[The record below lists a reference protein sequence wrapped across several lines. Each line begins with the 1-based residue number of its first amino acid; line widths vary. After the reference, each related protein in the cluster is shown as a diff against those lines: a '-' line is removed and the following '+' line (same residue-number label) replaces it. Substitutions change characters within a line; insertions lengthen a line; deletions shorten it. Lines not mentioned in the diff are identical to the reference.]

1 MATETLRDVS
11 RDSSPPFLPALL
23 TPQAYPHP
31 SERVEMRQTHIS
43 WVFLVGDF
51 VYKVK
56 KPLHLAFLDYST
68 LELRRHFCHEEVR
81 LNRRLAP
88 QVYLGVVPIL
98 RRAAGFEVCALEGSA
113 SSAEVVEEYAVLMR
127 RLPEERMLDRLLRRQ
142 GADAVPIDSIAE
154 RLAGFHRGC
163 SVGAAQRWGT
173 ADAVRELVLA
183 NLRETDP
190 FVGDT
195 LRLADRELVEH
206 AELGFIEAH
215 RDLLAGRVK
224 RGFVREVHGD
234 LRPEHICLTD
244 DGVVIFDCIEFSERF
259 RTCDVASEI
268 AFLTMEL
275 DFLGFPELA
284 EDLGRAYSA
293 RSADDEIKSLLP
305 FYGAYRAYVRGK
317 VESLKS
323 GEREVPAQE
332 RETARESAD
341 RYFRL
346 ASRYVRGPRPAALIA
361 VLGLSG
367 TGKST
372 VARVASELTG
382 FPVYSSDLV
391 RKEIGRREGLTEPER
406 LYGSELTRRTYQALR
421 ERAERRI
428 ASGGGVIVDAT
439 FQDQAE
445 RRALAELAARTAV
458 PLFLVE
464 CRAQEATVRR
474 RLDERAARGDSAS
487 DATWEVYRAQRDRFV
502 PVTGSAGACHVV
514 LDTTRGVAADALE
527 RALLD

>member
-1 MATETLRDVS
+1 MARESAREAS
-11 RDSSPPFLPALL
+11 ADSSPRFLAALL
-23 TPQAYPHP
+23 TPQAYPHR

-43 WVFLVGDF
+43 WVFLVGDL

-68 LELRRHFCHEEVR
+68 LERRRHFCHEEVR

-88 QVYLGVVPIL
+88 DVYLGVVPIL
-98 RRAAGFEVCALEGSA
+98 RRGSAFEVGVLGGEPTAG
-113 SSAEVVEEYAVLMR
+113 EVVEDYAVVMR

-142 GADAVPIDSIAE
+142 GAGAMPVDAIAE

-163 SVGAAQRWGT
+163 PVGAAARWGSVE
-173 ADAVRELVLA
+173 AIRELVLA
-183 NLRETDP
+183 NLHETDP

-195 LRLADRELVEH
+195 LRRVDRELVEG
-206 AELGFIEAH
+206 AEARFIVTH
-215 RDLLAGRVK
+215 RGLLVRRVE

-244 DGVVIFDCIEFSERF
+244 DRIVVFDCVEFSERF

-275 DFLGFPELA
+275 DFLGFPELS
-284 EDLGRAYSA
+284 EDLVRAYA
-293 RSADDEIKSLLP
+293 AHSADDEIKSLLP

-323 GEREVPAQE
+323 REREVPAPE
-332 RETARESAD
+332 REAARESAD

-346 ASRYVRGPRPAALIA
+346 ASRYARGPRPAALVA

-382 FPVYSSDLV
+382 FPVYSSDVV
-391 RKEIGRREGLTEPER
+391 RKEIGRREGVTEPER
-406 LYGSELTRRTYQALR
+406 LYAAELSRRTYQALR

-428 ASGGGVIVDAT
+428 AAGGGVIVDAT
-439 FQDQAE
+439 FQDEVE
-445 RRALAELAARTAV
+445 RLALAELAARRAV
-458 PLFLVE
+458 PLLLVE
-464 CRAQEATVRR
+464 CRAEEATVRR
-474 RLDERAARGDSAS
+474 RLDERSARGDSVS
-487 DATWEVYRAQRDRFV
+487 DATWEVYCAQRDRFA
-502 PVTGSAGACHVV
+502 PVTSPVGARHVV
-514 LDTTRGVAADALE
+514 LDTTRGGFADALE

>member
-1 MATETLRDVS
+1 MARESVRGVS
-11 RDSSPPFLPALL
+11 AEGAPRFLAALL
-23 TPQAYPHP
+23 TPQAYPHRA
-31 SERVEMRQTHIS
+31 ERVEMRQTHIS
-43 WVFLVGDF
+43 WVFLVDGL

-56 KPLHLAFLDYST
+56 KPLHLEFLDYST
-68 LELRRHFCHEEVR
+68 LERRRHYCHEEVR

-98 RRAAGFEVCALEGSA
+98 RHGSAFEVGLLDAEPSA
-113 SSAEVVEEYAVLMR
+113 TEVVEEYAVVMR
-127 RLPEERMLDRLLRRQ
+127 RLPEDRMLDRLLRRQ
-142 GADAVPIDSIAE
+142 GAGAMPVDAIAE

-163 SVGAAQRWGT
+163 PIGAAARWGSVE
-173 ADAVRELVLA
+173 AIRELVLR
-183 NLRETDP
+183 NLRETDS

-195 LRLADRELVEH
+195 LRRSDRELVEGTE
-206 AELGFIEAH
+206 ARFIDAH
-215 RDLLAGRVK
+215 RDLLVRRVE

-244 DGVVIFDCIEFSERF
+244 DGILIFDCVEFSEQL
-259 RTCDVASEI
+259 RTSDVASEV

-275 DFLGFPELA
+275 DFLGFPEVAEELA
-284 EDLGRAYSA
+284 RAYSVH
-293 RSADDEIKSLLP
+293 SADDELESLLP
-305 FYGAYRAYVRGK
+305 FYAAHRAYVRGK

-323 GEREVPAQE
+323 REPEVPAQE

-346 ASRYVRGPRPAALIA
+346 ASRYARGPRPAVLIA

-382 FPVYSSDLV
+382 FPVYSSDVV
-391 RKEIGRREGLTEPER
+391 RKEIGRREGLTGPER
-406 LYGSELTRRTYQALR
+406 LYSAEMTLRTYRALR

-428 ASGGGVIVDAT
+428 AGGGGVIVDAT
-439 FQDQAE
+439 FQDE
-445 RRALAELAARTAV
+445 VDRRALGELAARRAV
-458 PLFLVE
+458 PFVLVE
-464 CRAQEATVRR
+464 CVAEEAMVRS
-474 RLDERAARGDSAS
+474 RLEERAARGDSAS
-487 DATWEVYRAQRDRFV
+487 DATWEVYLAQRDRFV
-502 PVTGSAGACHVV
+502 PVTSPAGARHVV
-514 LDTTRGVAADALE
+514 LDTTHGVLVDALE